1 MLRRIL
7 IANRGEIALRIMRA
21 CRELDIETVAVYSEA
36 DKNSLHLRYADE
48 TVCIGP
54 AQSAESYLNIPALI
68 AAAEISD
75 VDAIHPGYG
84 FLSENAHFVEVCHS
98 CNIKFIGPSA
108 ETIAVAGDKVAAI
121 DMARRAEVP
130 TVPGS
135 GGSVDQES
143 EVLRVAAE
151 IGYPILIKASAGGGG
166 RGMRVAYDDEEA
178 VTGFHSARQEA
189 KTAFGDDTVYIEKFI
204 ERPRHVEVQIL
215 ADQHGNI
222 VHLGQ
227 RDCSI
232 QRRHQKLLEESPC
245 VILDEKTRIAMG
257 EAAVRLARISNY
269 HSAGTVE
276 FILDQD
282 KNFYFIEINS
292 RIQVEHP
299 VTEEVTGVDLIQEM
313 IRIAAGERLTIRQAD
328 IEIRGHAFEFRIN
341 AEDPDRNF
349 QPSPGTVEVLVAPG
363 GPGVRWDSHVYQGY
377 KVPPYYDSMIGK
389 LIVHRATRH
398 KAIQTAKRALE
409 EILITGIKTTIPLFL
424 RLLNHSDFVKGEIDT
439 GFVERFFTPES

>member
-36 DKNSLHLRYADE
+36 DKGSLHLRYADE
-48 TVCIGP
+48 TVCIGS
-54 AQSAESYLNIPALI
+54 AQSADSYLNIPALI

-84 FLSENAHFVEVCHS
+84 FLSENAHFVEVCQS

-108 ETIAVAGDKVAAI
+108 ETISAAGDKVAAI
-121 DMARRAEVP
+121 ELARRAEVP

-135 GGSVDQES
+135 GGPVEQES
-143 EVLRVAAE
+143 EVLAIGAE

-166 RGMRVAYDDEEA
+166 RGMRIANNDEEA
-178 VTGFHSARQEA
+178 ITGFHSARLEA
-189 KTAFGDDTVYIEKFI
+189 KTAFNDDTVYIEKFV

-215 ADQHGNI
+215 ADQHGNV

-227 RDCSI
+227 RDCST

-245 VILDEKTRIAMG
+245 VVLDEPTREAMG
-257 EAAVRLARISNY
+257 AAAVRLARVSNY
-269 HSAGTVE
+269 YSAGTVE
-276 FILDQD
+276 FILDQNN
-282 KNFYFIEINS
+282 NFYFIEINS

-313 IRIAAGERLTIRQAD
+313 IRIAAGERLSIRQQD
-328 IEIRGHAFEFRIN
+328 IEVRGHAFEFRIN
-341 AEDPDRNF
+341 AEDPDKNF
-349 QPSPGTVEVLVAPG
+349 QPSPGTVDVLVTPG

-377 KVPPYYDSMIGK
+377 QVPPYYDSMIGK
-389 LIVHRATRH
+389 LIVHRSTRK

-409 EILITGIKTTIPLFL
+409 EIHVSGVKTTIPLFL
-424 RLLNHSDFVKGEIDT
+424 RLLNHSDFVKGDIDT
-439 GFVERFFTPES
+439 GFVERFFSNQG

>member
-1 MLRRIL
+1 LRRIL

-36 DKNSLHLRYADE
+36 DKGSLHLRYADE
-48 TVCIGP
+48 TVCIGS
-54 AQSAESYLNIPALI
+54 AQSADSYLNIPALI

-84 FLSENAHFVEVCHS
+84 FLSENAHFVEVCQS

-108 ETIAVAGDKVAAI
+108 ETISAAGDKVAAI
-121 DMARRAEVP
+121 ELARRADVP

-135 GGSVDQES
+135 GGPVEQES
-143 EVLRVAAE
+143 EVLAVGAE

-166 RGMRVAYDDEEA
+166 RGMRVAHSDEEA
-178 VTGFHSARQEA
+178 IAGFHSARQEA
-189 KTAFGDDTVYIEKFI
+189 KAAFNNDTVYIEKFV

-215 ADQHGNI
+215 ADQHGNV

-227 RDCSI
+227 RDCST

-245 VILDEKTRIAMG
+245 VVLDDATREAMG
-257 EAAVRLARISNY
+257 AASVRLARVSNY

-276 FILDQD
+276 FIVDQQN
-282 KNFYFIEINS
+282 NFYFIEINS

-313 IRIAAGERLTIRQAD
+313 IRIAAGERLGIRQED
-328 IEIRGHAFEFRIN
+328 VEVRGHAFEFRIN
-341 AEDPDRNF
+341 AEDPDKNF
-349 QPSPGTVEVLVAPG
+349 QPSPGTVEVLVTPG

-377 KVPPYYDSMIGK
+377 RVPPYYDSMIGK
-389 LIVHRATRH
+389 LIVHRSTRQ

-409 EILITGIKTTIPLFL
+409 EIHVGGVKTTIPLFL
-424 RLLNHSDFVKGEIDT
+424 RLLNHSDFVKGDIDT
-439 GFVERFFTPES
+439 GFVERFFSTQG